1 MAKFN
6 VFPRQKAQNKCQ
18 ASMGFAFTIMLV
30 VLLGAYIVYAIVE
43 ISDFE
48 DSDSTVS

>member
-6 VFPRQKAQNKCQ
+6 VFQQQKAQSKCQ
-18 ASMGFAFTIMLV
+18 TGMGFAFTVMLV
-30 VLLGAYIVYAIVE
+30 MALGAYIVYAIVE

-48 DSDSTVS
+48 DSDTTVS